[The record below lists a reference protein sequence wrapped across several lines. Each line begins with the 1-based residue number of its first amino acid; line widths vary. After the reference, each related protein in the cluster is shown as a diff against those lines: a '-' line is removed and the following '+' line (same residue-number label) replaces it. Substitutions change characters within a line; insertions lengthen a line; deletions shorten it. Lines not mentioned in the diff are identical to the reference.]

1 MPGLSRRRFT
11 TTVGLLAAASGLG
24 LDRLGALL
32 SAPVAAAAEAPSTLT
47 QTILQGS
54 VISGQYRGLRSGPG
68 EPYVARID
76 VLRTAP
82 AAGRTAA
89 RRSLLYLGHLSDLHV
104 IDSESPGRI
113 EPMIVQDHAA
123 WGSAF
128 HPQDALTVHATAA
141 MVKAFAD
148 VRYSPL
154 TGAAMEAAI
163 VTGDSADMHS
173 HHELRWYIDILDGVS
188 VTPSSGS
195 GSVFEGVQA
204 WPEAT
209 WAYRPGDPTGGDF
222 GDYGFPRLPDL
233 LAQASSTPVDS
244 VGLPVPWY
252 TVYGNHE
259 TLLLGTFDIGS
270 QLRALAVGGQKS
282 FSLEGTASAVL
293 GGYAASASPV
303 QRLLDALGVQLG
315 GSGFRAVSSDSRRRL
330 FSQRDFMVEH
340 FDTQP
345 TPARPV
351 TVSPSTTSTAARP
364 GGRTISTPSIRAFGL
379 DTCNQVAGPDGAV
392 PDDQFQWLK
401 GELEKAQAEKRL
413 VLIFSH
419 HNSLTLE
426 NRAQRPGQ
434 DQTLHGAEEFVDLLL
449 QYPVVVGWLNGHTHL
464 NQILPHRGERG
475 GFWEITTASCID
487 FPQQQQ
493 TVELVDNR
501 DGTLSIF
508 TTVLD
513 HASPVTPGTSGGYL
527 DLASQSR
534 ELAANDWAE
543 DLSCAVDRR
552 STATRSCCCLLPSI
566 CRRSPTGSS
575 RRSSWVPGPGS
586 LSTKRG
592 ISREALRV
600 AAARRATA
608 RGLLAGRRARA
619 GRRRR
624 RREGALRGDRRA
636 GGSGCRDPRC
646 AVLHARR
653 RGDHLHG
660 VRGGRR
666 GDYRHVELVRR
677 REAHGHG
684 RVGHPLRR
692 VPRRRHRLVHAGRV
706 VMLRSWLAVVLNAVV
721 QALLV
726 IGDPDV
732 TASPVFVVL
741 VAVSVLSVLVTGVL
755 ISGRPSVRLVLWV
768 AGILVVTA
776 LVAVVAPWAVVVP
789 LLGVAFLPAVA
800 AGEARPVA
808 ATLGV
813 LRVRVGGSVLAVL
826 GLVVIVAVGWIV
838 ALVLGFFVTR
848 FVADLLTWLWFGAS
862 AVLVV
867 EWFGRLY
874 RRGAGASS
882 V

>member
-54 VISGQYRGLRSGPG
+54 VISGQYRGLRAGPG

-204 WPEAT
+204 WPEAA
-209 WAYRPGDPTGGDF
+209 WAYRPADPTGGDF

-315 GSGFRAVSSDSRRRL
+315 GSGFRAVSSDTRRRL

-345 TPARPV
+345 TPGPAGHGF
-351 TVSPSTTSTAARP
+351 TQHNLDSGETWWANDL
-364 GGRTISTPSIRAFGL
+364 TPSIRAFGL

-401 GELEKAQAEKRL
+401 GELAKAQAEEKL

-434 DQTLHGAEEFVDLLL
+434 TQTLHGAEEFVDLLL

-513 HASPVTPGTSGGYL
+513 HASPVVPGTSGGYL

-543 DLSCAVDRR
+543 DPLMRRGSPLDRN
-552 STATRSCCCLLPSI
+552 TELLLPA
-566 CRRSPTGSS
+566 PFD
-575 RRSSWVPGPGS
+575 
-586 LSTKRG
+586 LS
-592 ISREALRV
+592 A
-600 AAARRATA
+600 
-608 RGLLAGRRARA
+608 
-619 GRRRR
+619 
-624 RREGALRGDRRA
+624 
-636 GGSGCRDPRC
+636 
-646 AVLHARR
+646 
-653 RGDHLHG
+653 
-660 VRGGRR
+660 
-666 GDYRHVELVRR
+666 
-677 REAHGHG
+677 
-684 RVGHPLRR
+684 
-692 VPRRRHRLVHAGRV
+692 
-706 VMLRSWLAVVLNAVV
+706 
-721 QALLV
+721 
-726 IGDPDV
+726 IGD
-732 TASPVFVVL
+732 
-741 VAVSVLSVLVTGVL
+741 GVL
-755 ISGRPSVRLVLWV
+755 ETQQMGARTRLAQYE
-768 AGILVVTA
+768 AGHL
-776 LVAVVAPWAVVVP
+776 
-789 LLGVAFLPAVA
+789 
-800 AGEARPVA
+800 
-808 ATLGV
+808 
-813 LRVRVGGSVLAVL
+813 S
-826 GLVVIVAVGWIV
+826 
-838 ALVLGFFVTR
+838 
-848 FVADLLTWLWFGAS
+848 
-862 AVLVV
+862 
-867 EWFGRLY
+867 
-874 RRGAGASS
+874 
-882 V
+882 